1 MIKNAYIHIPFCRSK
16 CKYCSF
22 ISYDRLEL
30 TEAYLNALKRQIQA
44 EYKGNP
50 ELQSKHNSFYDGGI
64 VTPPYVSDSNR
75 ALIATRDE
83 KLNTLYFG
91 GGTPSLLTIDE
102 FSCILRLFNLED
114 YAEITFEVNPESV
127 DGNYLSDLFK
137 LGVNRLSIGAQTF
150 NDEILKLIG
159 RRHNAEQIQFA
170 LRCARNVGFK
180 NINLDL
186 IYGLPK
192 QTLNDFK
199 NDLYKAIG
207 LNIEHIS
214 LYGLKLEK
222 GCYFYDNP
230 PFELCADA
238 DMQADMYLSAV
249 EILKNSGFEHYEISN
264 FSKQGFPSRHNL
276 NYWNNNTYYGFGC
289 SASGYGKFVG
299 HTCPTYKRYTNQS
312 DLEKYIQNH
321 FKKDVEH
328 ELSQEEILEE
338 AIFLG
343 FRKVAG
349 INIADIN
356 QKFGVD
362 FNQKYA
368 KIMYK
373 YSDYFVKTQTG
384 WALTLDG
391 MLISNE
397 ILSEFIC

>member
-1 MIKNAYIHIPFCRSK
+1 MIKNVYIHIPFCRSK

-22 ISYDRLEL
+22 ISYDKLDLKNAYVDALL
-30 TEAYLNALKRQIQA
+30 TQIIT
-44 EYKGNP
+44 EYKG
-50 ELQSKHNSFYDGGI
+50 
-64 VTPPYVSDSNR
+64 
-75 ALIATRDE
+75 E

-102 FSCILRLFNLED
+102 VSCILGLFNLED
-114 YAEITFEVNPESV
+114 DAEITFEVNPDSV

-137 LGVNRLSIGAQTF
+137 LEVNRLSIGAQTF
-150 NDEILKLIG
+150 NDEMLNLIG
-159 RRHNAEQIQFA
+159 RRHNAEQIKSA
-170 LRCARNVGFK
+170 LRCAINAGFE

-299 HTCPTYKRYTNQS
+299 QVCPTYMRYTNQS
-312 DLEKYIQNH
+312 DLGKYIQNP

-343 FRKVAG
+343 FRKIAG
-349 INIADIN
+349 INIEEINAEFDI
-356 QKFGVD
+356 D